1 MPHIISIVHYCNS
14 RCASCGSSQAL
25 PHTTAQGNGLY
36 EGLFMLING
45 IPLLLQIFD
54 RMVFPTHACS
64 HVQFLLFRLTSL
76 HEVRGR
82 VVHVQLCKWMV
93 VVYSIIILYVDL

>member
-1 MPHIISIVHYCNS
+1 
-14 RCASCGSSQAL
+14 
-25 PHTTAQGNGLY
+25 
-36 EGLFMLING
+36 MLING

-54 RMVFPTHACS
+54 RMVLPTHACS

-82 VVHVQLCKWMV
+82 VVHVQLCRWMV
-93 VVYSIIILYVDL
+93 VVYSRVCEYDLLPCLMFSVVPRDLPGFPMGKGVN